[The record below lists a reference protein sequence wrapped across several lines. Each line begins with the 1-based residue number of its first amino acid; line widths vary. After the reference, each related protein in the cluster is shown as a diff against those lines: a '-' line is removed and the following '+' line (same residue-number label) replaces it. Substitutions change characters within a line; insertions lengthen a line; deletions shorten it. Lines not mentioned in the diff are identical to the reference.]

1 MPQSVSHYP
10 VGTLSVQGHEA
21 LFQRN
26 EHKLNAVQFFREW
39 NHARQTQTSRVIR
52 NTQQVILDPIGRP
65 EPLIPFELKSGHA
78 GAAGTISSA
87 QTHIETMV
95 QQQPHQGPA
104 VGGRFDFTNNAG
116 FIGYFDLY
124 HHYSTSGLII

>member
-10 VGTLSVQGHEA
+10 VGTLSVRGHEA

-39 NHARQTQTSRVIR
+39 DHARQTQISRVIR
-52 NTQQVILDPIGRP
+52 YTQQLILDLIGRP
-65 EPLIPFELKSGHA
+65 ESLTPFELKSGHA

-116 FIGYFDLY
+116 FIGYFDLC
-124 HHYSTSGLII
+124 HLIQLPDLIS